1 LELLFKHIRKEESA
15 YSELYASSV
24 KRFIS
29 MVEDMKII
37 KSEEELDIID
47 AHGEIRKMLGK
58 PVYNNVFKT
67 DNYDHV
73 NDTMS
78 IIKEDY
84 NISITAHEIE
94 NIVYEIDSMESIGKK
109 YGVSSD
115 VVYFLKANFR

>member
-1 LELLFKHIRKEESA
+1 
-15 YSELYASSV
+15 
-24 KRFIS
+24 
-29 MVEDMKII
+29 
-37 KSEEELDIID
+37 
-47 AHGEIRKMLGK
+47 MLGK

-84 NISITAHEIE
+84 NVSITAHEIE
-94 NIVYEIDSMESIGKK
+94 NIVYEIDSMESIGRK

-115 VVYFLKANFR
+115 VVYFLKANFRW